1 MVARHTP
8 DGDTHHIV
16 NTMSFPELEVSDFLT
31 FLSTECSSHVSGK
44 LPCCVWQSNADFN
57 STPFIRHPLLENFC
71 ASFLPPQLGSAKVC
85 GLSKHFHV
93 RGNASRTEE
102 GGGGGTFCLAS
113 RSQRACAKKKK
124 NIRKPLASRRSR
136 KHGFGSKKDAE
147 KPPTRCKNY
156 QHMCFFSLLAS
167 STQVLLRQ
175 LASVTV
181 CKRSSEL
188 MVGAWSFRR
197 PTNLCNLCS
206 MGFLQ
211 HLCDWQE
218 TVSHFERPVWRFL
231 RCCRAWLEVGAVGM
245 CFCKVV
251 FQDAACLCWNRTFLA

>member
-1 MVARHTP
+1 MQTSTAHP
-8 DGDTHHIV
+8 SFATH
-16 NTMSFPELEVSDFLT
+16 
-31 FLSTECSSHVSGK
+31 C
-44 LPCCVWQSNADFN
+44 WRN
-57 STPFIRHPLLENFC
+57 SAPLFC
-71 ASFLPPQLGSAKVC
+71 LLGSARQRC
-85 GLSKHFHV
+85 AGLSKHFHA
-93 RGNASRTEE
+93 RGDASRTEE
-102 GGGGGTFCLAS
+102 GEGGTFGLAS
-113 RSQRACAKKKK
+113 RSQRACEKKKTSENRWRAVGPANMDSVQK
-124 NIRKPLASRRSR
+124 MTPRSRRPAVKIS
-136 KHGFGSKKDAE
+136 
-147 KPPTRCKNY
+147 P
-156 QHMCFFSLLAS
+156 HMCFFSLLAS

-175 LASVTV
+175 PASVTV
-181 CKRSSEL
+181 CKRSGEL
-188 MVGAWSFRR
+188 MVCAWSFRR